1 MKKRK
6 SKIKLD
12 TEEKI
17 SLGIG
22 CGVIIVALLSW
33 LGSIALNV
41 IGGIVTTYMWNLFAV
56 PHWGVPEISVWLGIA
71 IWLIVYGILRCIF
84 KRG

>member
-17 SLGIG
+17 GLGVG
-22 CGVIIVALLSW
+22 CGVIIIVFLTW

-41 IGGIVTTYMWNLFAV
+41 IGGMVTTYMWNLFAV
-56 PHWGVPEISVWLGIA
+56 PHLGVPKISVWFGIA
-71 IWLIVYGILRCIF
+71 IWLIVYLILRCIF
-84 KRG
+84 KRS